1 MKRLTAPLVAVIALF
16 VLALPVSAKDTWLS
30 VRSKNFLLVGN
41 ASEKE
46 IRQVGT
52 RLEQFRYVFMQLF
65 PKANL
70 NTPVPTT
77 VIVFKSDSSYRPF
90 KPLYQG
96 KTNDNIAGYFQ
107 AGEDV
112 NYITLTSEPRP
123 ESPFGVIFHEYTHL
137 LVGNNMSDPPVW
149 FNEGLAEYYSTFD
162 VSDGNKKITLG
173 KPVSNHVYLLRERFI
188 PLADLLRVTHDSP
201 AYNERDKSGIFY
213 AESWALVHYLLQ
225 GDKGQRVAQ
234 LAQFSALLSSGKT
247 LDESFQQAFQMD
259 YKTMEK
265 ALQQYVQR
273 STYPGTTFELK
284 QPLEFDTEMQ
294 TRPLS
299 EAEAQAYLGD
309 LLYHTNRADESE
321 AYLKQALTLAP
332 DLPMAEAAL
341 GRVRVRQKRYD
352 EARKLLA
359 QAVAA
364 EPQNYLAHFY
374 LAEALNRQTLG
385 PDNMVTQYPAEVA
398 TTMRAELK
406 KSIELNPNFPEAY
419 HLLAFLDLVN
429 GEELM
434 DATVLMTH
442 ARLLRPERLE
452 YALTLA
458 RVYLRREQFA
468 AARHVLEQVMRSSNA
483 DAQIRAEAQDTLRVV
498 NNFADQLARVKAA
511 NEEVARSAKTSEP
524 TPDGDKAGEGKAGI
538 GASSASAEPQ
548 PIEGARPILKHRTDG
563 EQIRGILIKIECT
576 GGASA
581 ILYVQAGER
590 LYKIHTD
597 ALDHIE
603 FVSYVPDMS
612 GQISCGPLKK
622 ETYVHVTFRAAP
634 QQPRAKFDG
643 EAIAVEFISKD
654 MEIEK

>member
-1 MKRLTAPLVAVIALF
+1 MMKRLTAPLVAVIALL

-30 VRSKNFLLVGN
+30 VRSKNFLLIGN

-77 VIVFKSDSSYRPF
+77 VIVFKNDSSYKPF

-107 AGEDV
+107 QGEDV
-112 NYITLTSEPRP
+112 NYITLTTEARP
-123 ESPFGVIFHEYTHL
+123 ESPYGVIFHEYTHL

-173 KPVSNHVYLLRERFI
+173 KPISNHVYLLRERFI

-234 LAQFSALLSSGKT
+234 LAKFSALLSAGKT
-247 LDESFQQAFQMD
+247 LDDSFQQAFQMD
-259 YKTMEK
+259 YKTMEGELRK
-265 ALQQYVQR
+265 YVQR
-273 STYPGTTFELK
+273 STYPGTIFELA

-294 TRPLS
+294 TKPLS

-309 LLYHTNRADESE
+309 LLYHTNRADDSE

-332 DLPMAEAAL
+332 DLPLAEAAL
-341 GRVRVRQKRYD
+341 GRVRVHQKRYD
-352 EARKLLA
+352 EARKLLE
-359 QAVAA
+359 QAVKAD
-364 EPQNYLAHFY
+364 PQNYLAHFY
-374 LAEALNRQTLG
+374 LAEALNRQALG
-385 PDNMVTQYPAEVA
+385 PDNVVMQYPADVA
-398 TTMRAELK
+398 ATMRAELK
-406 KSIELNPNFPEAY
+406 KAIELNPNFPEAY

-434 DATVLMTH
+434 DATVAMTQ
-442 ARLLRPERLE
+442 ARLLRPERLQ

-458 RVYLRREQFA
+458 RVYFRRQQFD
-468 AARHVLEQVMRSSNA
+468 AARHVLEQVMRSGNA
-483 DAQIRAEAQDTLRVV
+483 DAQIRAEAQGTLQQV
-498 NNFADQLARVKAA
+498 NSYAEQVARAKAA
-511 NEEVARSAKTSEP
+511 NEEFQRSMKATDTAGAEQTGTGKSEVSTT
-524 TPDGDKAGEGKAGI
+524 TPDA
-538 GASSASAEPQ
+538 PQ
-548 PIEGARPILKHRTDG
+548 PIERARPILKRRTDG
-563 EQIRGILIKIECT
+563 EQIRGVLVKIECT

-581 ILYVQAGER
+581 TLYVQAGAR
-590 LYKIHTD
+590 LYKLHSD

-612 GQISCGPLKK
+612 GQISCGPLKQ
-622 ETYVHVTFRAAP
+622 ETYVNVTFHPAP

-643 EAIAVEFISKD
+643 EVVAVEFISKE